1 MPATKCER
9 RFHPSRLARLL
20 VSIAVMV
27 ILLAIAGTSS
37 LRKLVYSVQ
46 LLPVFLALVLHFL
59 VYLIAAWRWWFLIR
73 ATGVTLPFR
82 KLLPSYFLGLFL
94 NNFFPSSLGGDV
106 ARVIHLRRQKLP
118 INLLIASSAIDRL
131 VGLLTATAIASVFLA
146 LPVDI
151 GTSGSERYVMLSI
164 SAAAL
169 GLVTLLLL
177 PKTHTALRRIANNH
191 RLHQFVR
198 TVAEVALNTEAY
210 SRNRRAIPLSIL
222 MSVLSQFVMVAA
234 YWMLGLAVGLRVD
247 VIAYFVVVP
256 FAFLAGS
263 APVSIGG
270 LGVREAAI
278 MLILTT
284 FQISRPA
291 AVTFALLSLVV
302 TVISTLPGALVLV
315 LQTRTPTNLANQ
327 KPRRL

>member
-1 MPATKCER
+1 MPATKFER
-9 RFHPSRLARLL
+9 RFHPSRLVRLL
-20 VSIAVMV
+20 VSVAAIA
-27 ILLAIAGTSS
+27 ILLAIAGSSS
-37 LRKLVYSVQ
+37 LHRLVYSVQ
-46 LLPVFLALVLHFL
+46 LLPVVLALVLHFL
-59 VYLIAAWRWWFLIR
+59 VYLIAAWRWWLLIR
-73 ATGVTLPFR
+73 ATGSTLPFR

-106 ARVIHLRRQKLP
+106 ARVIHLRRQRLP
-118 INLLIASSAIDRL
+118 TNLLIASSAIDRL
-131 VGLLTATAIASVFLA
+131 VGLLTATAIASVFLV

-151 GTSGSERYVMLSI
+151 GTSGLERYVMLSI

-169 GLVTLLLL
+169 GLVILLLL
-177 PKTHTALRRIANNH
+177 PNTHAALQRLANNH
-191 RLHQFVR
+191 RLHRFIR

-210 SRNRRAIPLSIL
+210 SRNRLAIPLSIIL
-222 MSVLSQFVMVAA
+222 SVLSQLVMVAA
-234 YWMLGLAVGLRVD
+234 YWALGLAVGLRVTAM
-247 VIAYFVVVP
+247 AYFVVVP

-278 MLILTT
+278 MLLLTT
-284 FQISRPA
+284 LQISRPS

-315 LQTRTPTNLANQ
+315 L
-327 KPRRL
+327 